1 MKNLSNAYKVA
12 VLAVVSALTLSSCG
26 DYLEIEPRN
35 IITEDNFWD
44 EKADVEQ
51 MVYGCY
57 VRMMQDDFMRR
68 CIVWGEARSENVV
81 NGSADGSDN
90 TNGKMDKSLYD
101 VMRNGIRTEN
111 AYTTWLPFYNV
122 INRCNIL
129 VEKAPYVASIDPNFS
144 DTEAQAFVAEVSGLR
159 ALCYFYLVR
168 AFNNVPFYFD
178 PVESEDNVKNLPP
191 TPRNEVIDAL
201 IADLQSKVGSAYKA
215 LPGFKTPGASKYNS
229 NRMTQYG
236 IYALLCDL
244 CLWRGRYDE
253 VCTYADI
260 IFKAKLA
267 EYDELEYSSETYSRI
282 YSGVPKLFMHPD
294 DKNAPSM
301 TSKETQKKI
310 EGYPLYTYF
319 STPQGLLGTLNSYYY
334 NASAD
339 QGNGF
344 EGLFELN
351 FSNTPD
357 DNGTGVSNSAVGFFY
372 GNWFTK
378 DNISNNGHGILFA
391 ESTMSNEADQTQP
404 EPSGEPKNKFFLT
417 RYDVRYYSSFERQS
431 GNSGASGGA
440 NYIRKFNAGAAQLAR
455 NNSSNAT
462 APYTT
467 LFNTKYAREGNWVFY
482 RLTDVML
489 MKAEALLMQ
498 GRNEEAFNLI
508 WVVARRSE
516 IGDDAKT
523 LIETKKAG
531 TYSLDKS
538 KYINNNTYMK
548 KLLLGERQREF
559 LFEGKRWFDL
569 QRFALR
575 DGDYETLR
583 NAVRPKYA
591 SGGSS
596 SDLFPNENSLFF
608 PYNKRELKIVNAD
621 GVVIPQNPYY
631 LTGEE
636 DDD

>member
-57 VRMMQDDFMRR
+57 VRMMSDDVMRR

-90 TNGKMDKSLYD
+90 TSGKMDKSLYD
-101 VMRNGIRTEN
+101 VMRNGIRTDN
-111 AYTTWLPFYNV
+111 AYTVWEGFYNV

-129 VEKAPYVASIDPNFS
+129 TVKAPEVADIDPNFS
-144 DTEAQAFVAEVSGLR
+144 STEAQAFVAEVAGLR

-178 PVESEDNVKNLPP
+178 PVQSEDEVKNLPV
-191 TPRNEVIDAL
+191 TPRDQVLDAL
-201 IADLQSKVGSAYKA
+201 IADLESKVGNAYKA
-215 LPGFKTPGASKYNS
+215 LPGFKSPASKTYNS

-244 CLWRGRYDE
+244 CLWRGQYDK
-253 VCTYADI
+253 VNTYADI

-267 EYDELEYSSETYSRI
+267 EFDELEYSSEI
-282 YSGVPKLFMHPD
+282 YSGIYAGVPKLFMYPD
-294 DKNAPSM
+294 DPNAPSM
-301 TSKETQKKI
+301 TSEVTQKKI
-310 EGYPLYTYF
+310 QGYPLYTYF
-319 STPQGLLGTLNSYYY
+319 STSLLGNLNSYYY
-334 NASAD
+334 NVSAD

-344 EGLFELN
+344 EGLFEIN
-351 FSNTPD
+351 YSNTPD
-357 DNGTGVSNSAVGFFY
+357 DNGNGVSNSAVGFYY

-378 DNISNNGHGILFA
+378 NNISNNGHGILFA
-391 ESTMSNEADQTQP
+391 NSTMSDEADNTQP
-404 EPSGEPKNKFFLT
+404 DPSGEPKNKFFLT
-417 RYDVRYYSSFERQS
+417 CYDVRYYSSFERQS
-431 GNSGASGGA
+431 GSGGASGGA
-440 NYIRKFNAGAAQLAR
+440 NYIRKFNAGRATLMR
-455 NNSSNAT
+455 NNTSGSKTPYAT
-462 APYTT
+462 E
-467 LFNTKYAREGNWVFY
+467 FETKYAREGNWIFY

-489 MKAEALLMQ
+489 MKAEALIMQ
-498 GRNEEAFNLI
+498 GRYDEAFNLI

-516 IGDDAKT
+516 IGDDVKT
-523 LIETKKAG
+523 VIETKKAG

-538 KYINNNTYMK
+538 KYITSYDNMK

-569 QRFALR
+569 LRFAIR
-575 DGDYETLR
+575 DNDYETLR
-583 NAVRPKYA
+583 NAVREKYA
-591 SGGSS
+591 AGGSS

-608 PYNKRELKIVNAD
+608 PYNKRELKKVNAD

-631 LTGEE
+631 LNGEE
-636 DDD
+636 DD

>member
-1 MKNLSNAYKVA
+1 M
-12 VLAVVSALTLSSCG
+12 VLALVSALTLSSCG

-51 MVYGCY
+51 MIYGCY
-57 VRMMQDDFMRR
+57 VRMMQDDFLRR
-68 CIVWGEARSENVV
+68 CIVWGEARSENVI
-81 NGSADGSDN
+81 NGSAEGTDN
-90 TNGKMDKSLYD
+90 TNGKADKSLYD

-111 AYTTWLPFYNV
+111 AYTTWVSFYNV
-122 INRCNIL
+122 INRCNIII
-129 VEKAPYVASIDPNFS
+129 EKAPEVAANDPDFS
-144 DTEAQAFVAEVSGLR
+144 ETEAAAYMAECSGLR

-178 PVESEDNVKNLPP
+178 PIESEDNVKNLPA
-191 TPRNEVIDAL
+191 TPRNAVIDSL
-201 IADLQSKVGSAYKA
+201 VSDLKSKVHLAYKA
-215 LPGFKTPGASKYNS
+215 LPGFKTPGSSTYNS
-229 NRMTQYG
+229 NRMNQYG

-253 VCTYADI
+253 VNEFADI

-267 EYDELEYSSETYSRI
+267 EFDELEYSSEDYARV
-282 YSGVPKLFMHPD
+282 YSGVPKLFMYPD

-301 TSKETQKKI
+301 MSKVTQKKI

-319 STPQGLLGTLNSYYY
+319 STGTLGDLNSYYY
-334 NASAD
+334 NVSAR

-344 EGLFELN
+344 EGLFEVN
-351 FSNTPD
+351 YSNTPD
-357 DNGTGVSNSAVGFFY
+357 DNGTGVNNSAVGFFY
-372 GNWFTK
+372 GNWCTK
-378 DNISNNGHGILFA
+378 NYNPVPNNNGHGVMFA
-391 ESTMSNEADQTQP
+391 DASMSKEADKALV
-404 EPSGEPKNKFFLT
+404 EPSGEPKNKYFLT
-417 RYDVRYYSSFERQS
+417 QYDVRYYSSFERQTGS
-431 GNSGASGGA
+431 AGSSGGA
-440 NYIRKFNAGAAQLAR
+440 NYIRKFNAGQALLMR
-455 NNSSNAT
+455 NNTSGS
-462 APYTT
+462 TT
-467 LFNTKYAREGNWVFY
+467 PFASDFESRDSRDGNWIFY

-489 MKAEALLMQ
+489 MKAEALIMQ
-498 GRNEEAFNLI
+498 GNYDAAFNLI

-516 IGDDAKT
+516 IGEDAKT
-523 LIETKKAG
+523 LTETKKAG

-538 KYINNNTYMK
+538 KYTQNFDYMK
-548 KLLLGERQREF
+548 KLLLGERQREL

-569 QRFALR
+569 MRFALR
-575 DGDYETLR
+575 DNDYETLR
-583 NAVRPKYA
+583 NAVREKYA
-591 SGGSS
+591 AGGSS

-608 PYNKRELKIVNAD
+608 PYNKRELKKVNAE